1 MTKLERLLNNPEL
14 LIKSQPFLRGCKD
27 YSVDDMNDGEERVVG
42 ERTKATLPDL
52 RKTEVT
58 QARFA
63 KELDSNCHD
72 VMFDENLPKICV
84 KLSSGNYEELRFKRM
99 GLPLQ
104 KRIREKQTLSLCG
117 NRTKFT
123 LRGNNPDDK
132 SKSNFDLYKE
142 YWEDRNMDGWRTKA
156 IFTQKGYG
164 NSGLL
169 FYHNEKNEIKCRL
182 ISYEDNYVIIT
193 HKDDNGEHL
202 LECLYYK
209 DEQGI
214 ECIDAYDA
222 TFIHR
227 YRKEEGEWHVE
238 SKKHGFD
245 EIPLATKRGDVAWN
259 DVQSIIDILETM
271 YNLFIVIQKRNGW
284 GILYIRGRF
293 KEDARQLAGSII
305 LNDTSLDGKGTA
317 EFKAP
322 PSPQGMLDILQS
334 LYEHIQIGSSTTFLL
349 PKDIKSS
356 GDISAIA
363 IMLTQSL
370 DLEGATNGVIEWQ
383 NFIDKMVRLFKFGL
397 AKELVHKGINEN
409 AVTEFA
415 QLRIGAELKVWRPFN
430 EVEYNQMLCTL
441 KNSGIISHKTAIE
454 KNTVSNPDE
463 ESRIFRELE
472 TNIYNPVTATINE
485 QNAISKEEEL

>member
-1 MTKLERLLNNPEL
+1 MTKLERLLNDPEL
-14 LIKSQPFLRGCKD
+14 LIKNQPFLRGCRD
-27 YSVDDMNDGEERVVG
+27 FTVEDPCDGEERVVG
-42 ERTKATLPDL
+42 ERHKATLPDF
-52 RKTEVT
+52 RKIEVT
-58 QARFA
+58 QTRFA
-63 KELDSNCHD
+63 KELDANCHD
-72 VMFDENLPKICV
+72 VMFDDNLPKICV

-99 GLPLQ
+99 GLPFQ
-104 KRIREKQTLSLCG
+104 KRIREKQVLSLCG
-117 NRTKFT
+117 NATKFT
-123 LRGNNPDDK
+123 LRGNNPDEK
-132 SKSNFDLYKE
+132 SKANFDIIKE

-156 IFTQKGYG
+156 VFTQKGYG
-164 NSGLL
+164 NCGLL
-169 FYHNEKNEIKCRL
+169 FYHNSMNEIKCRL
-182 ISYEDNYVIIT
+182 ISFENNYVLIT

-222 TFIHR
+222 KYLHR
-227 YRKEEGEWHVE
+227 YRKEEGGWTVE
-238 SKKHGFD
+238 SKGHGFN
-245 EIPLATKRGDVAWN
+245 EIPLVTKRGDVAWN
-259 DVQSIIDILETM
+259 DVQSIIDIFETM
-271 YNLFIVIQKRNGW
+271 YNLFIVIQKRHGW

-305 LNDTSLDGKGTA
+305 LNDTSIEGNGTA
-317 EFKAP
+317 EFKTP

-370 DLEGATNGVIEWQ
+370 DLEGATRGVIEWQ

-397 AKELVHKGINEN
+397 AKELVHKGINPN
-409 AVTEFA
+409 AITEFA

-430 EVEYNQMLCTL
+430 ETEYNQMLCTL

-463 ESRIFRELE
+463 ESRILREIE
-472 TNIYNPVTATINE
+472 TNIYNPVITEPND
-485 QNAISKEEEL
+485 SDPVS